1 MLMAYGGTIPFESF
15 RFTLG
20 IDYPV
25 VSQEIRFLVD
35 RGFYVNFCS
44 YNNAPEIIKE
54 ELGTSGKELKVR
66 NKGMIKTY
74 ALYDKDRAK
83 LEDEFWVYRYRE
95 NPFVKFQVY
104 YSSPR
109 FAETSKYF
117 LGEMDKPNTKVSSD
131 EIIKTLNRLLKSGN
145 TQYVGLISAD
155 LRKYQ
160 RNVSDPATIVNMS
173 YYYFRKH
180 FLEDELSGNDA
191 ARTPD
196 LGIGDYAF
204 VSNMAKILDDNE
216 IPFEVVV
223 TSPKTL
229 GKMDEILFHE
239 DIFVGL
245 YIKPT
250 KSFVFPFSALST
262 PGQIPYALQGAE
274 ALTFSMKSNDRTVT
288 SQKVVIPEIPAKSNV
303 SKQSSVVKA
312 DENLEELSIVK
323 TYDQTGIMKDMPYL
337 FTATATNLLTED
349 ETQLYK
355 TAKPARETRAQKLEK
370 QKAGAKLNQKQEE
383 ALEKIKDDIKDE
395 YDLVSYDKLE
405 LLESARFDDEASLQ
419 YEESYKIK
427 GLINKAGRNYMFE
440 IGKLIGSQISVSQD
454 QRVRKQNIYLN
465 YPRILI
471 DEVSVELPQ
480 GYVAEGLQELSFN
493 VDNPSI
499 TFSSSVIQE
508 GNKLILKATKTY
520 KKTYDV
526 KTNWDEWLSGLDA
539 ANKFYQSKI
548 ILKKG

>member
-1 MLMAYGGTIPFESF
+1 
-15 RFTLG
+15 
-20 IDYPV
+20 
-25 VSQEIRFLVD
+25 
-35 RGFYVNFCS
+35 
-44 YNNAPEIIKE
+44 
-54 ELGTSGKELKVR
+54 
-66 NKGMIKTY
+66 
-74 ALYDKDRAK
+74 
-83 LEDEFWVYRYRE
+83 
-95 NPFVKFQVY
+95 
-104 YSSPR
+104 
-109 FAETSKYF
+109 
-117 LGEMDKPNTKVSSD
+117 
-131 EIIKTLNRLLKSGN
+131 
-145 TQYVGLISAD
+145 
-155 LRKYQ
+155 
-160 RNVSDPATIVNMS
+160 
-173 YYYFRKH
+173 
-180 FLEDELSGNDA
+180 
-191 ARTPD
+191 
-196 LGIGDYAF
+196 
-204 VSNMAKILDDNE
+204 
-216 IPFEVVV
+216 
-223 TSPKTL
+223 
-229 GKMDEILFHE
+229 
-239 DIFVGL
+239 
-245 YIKPT
+245 
-250 KSFVFPFSALST
+250 
-262 PGQIPYALQGAE
+262 
-274 ALTFSMKSNDRTVT
+274 
-288 SQKVVIPEIPAKSNV
+288 
-303 SKQSSVVKA
+303 
-312 DENLEELSIVK
+312 
-323 TYDQTGIMKDMPYL
+323 MPYL